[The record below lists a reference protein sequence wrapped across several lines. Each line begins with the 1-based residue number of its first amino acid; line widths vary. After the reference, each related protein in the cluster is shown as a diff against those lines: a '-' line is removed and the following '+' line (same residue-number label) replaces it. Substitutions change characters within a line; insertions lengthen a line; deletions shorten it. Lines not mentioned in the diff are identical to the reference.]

1 MIDVTKLLVGVPVM
15 DEQHASLVELYNAL
29 EAPGSDLEALWG
41 AFAAYADFHFEEEE
55 SLMRQYAYPGT
66 QAHVAGHQA
75 YRATFER
82 MLNEPGGGPGAG
94 REAMLAYVATWLAE
108 HILGVDKH
116 FAAFL
121 LAAGYAPR
129 R

>member
-15 DEQHASLVELYNAL
+15 DEQHASLVELYNVL
-29 EAPGSDLEALWG
+29 ETPGSDLEALWG
-41 AFAAYADFHFEEEE
+41 AFGAYADFHFEEEE

-66 QAHVAGHQA
+66 QGHVADHQA

-82 MLNEPGGGPGAG
+82 MRSESAGGLGAA
-94 REAMLAYVATWLAE
+94 REAMLAYVAKWLAD

-116 FAAFL
+116 FAEFL